1 MGSMVTSD
9 EALQN
14 LIDAAII
21 YVMLQAGGDN
31 IEKADKLLD
40 YIENAVAKAR
50 LVIPDLP
57 NPD

>member
-1 MGSMVTSD
+1 MGSLITSD

-14 LIDAAII
+14 LIDAAMV
-21 YVMLQAGGDN
+21 YVMMQYGGDN
-31 IEKADKLLD
+31 LEKADKLLD
-40 YIENAVAKAR
+40 YIENGVTKAR